1 MTQPEIQLNANQ
13 RKAVEWDEGPLLVL
27 AGPGSGKTLVLTRR
41 IARLIQE
48 SPQRRFGVLGLTFT
62 TQAADEMRVRVAQL
76 LGREDRRTRLTTFH
90 SFATTVLRQH
100 GSHLGLRPN
109 FQLLPDADRVGVLSK
124 VIRTRGVQDF
134 PSSDE
139 DLRRMLWT
147 IDALYREACDW
158 EDAVDQFPLR
168 GSAKDWAAPIYS
180 AYVDSLVR
188 SNYLDFGALLVCCI
202 RLFRQRPQI
211 AEFYRKVY
219 PFACVDEYQDT
230 NRAQDLI
237 IRAVYGDQRSNLF
250 VVADDDQTIFQ
261 WNGAESRRVWKLA
274 QHYRMKVIQ
283 LPESYRCP
291 PRVVDV
297 ANRLIRRRFRPG
309 VEQMIVKEPMAASP
323 VRDQPG
329 AVVARRFRDQEDET
343 AWVARDIANRSLSPE
358 RCVVLA
364 RSRKL
369 AETVAEALSRA
380 GLAVYVGGRK
390 DEFSSARVRFA
401 HSALKLANAPNDG
414 EQLSRLCEAFAV
426 LAGERIRPGE
436 AEAESN
442 RGGGSLLGGFVEAA
456 SAGAREPGRSILGL
470 LRQHLVNALDYRAF
484 IGALFRWTPR
494 EEDFLERVV
503 DPAEDE
509 EERRVWRQ
517 IERKTKSRLGTA
529 PTLSQLLHEFD
540 ARSKTT
546 SPTPEQVQCLTIHGA
561 KGREFEHVYLVG
573 LAEDELP
580 WYHATRLDSDSVE
593 GRRAMDEE
601 RRLCFVAITR
611 ASASV
616 TLTYA
621 DSYFGWRREP
631 SRFLTEMDW
640 LASPTPLIMNRSQIC
655 E

>member
-13 RKAVEWDEGPLLVL
+13 REAVEWGEGPLLVL

-76 LGREDRRTRLTTFH
+76 LGRENRRTRLTTFH
-90 SFATTVLRQH
+90 SFAARVLRQH
-100 GSHLGLRPN
+100 GSHLGLRPS

-124 VIRTRGVQDF
+124 VIRTHGIQDV
-134 PSSDE
+134 PRSDE
-139 DLRRMLWT
+139 DLRRLLRT
-147 IDALYREACDW
+147 IDHLYREACDW
-158 EDAVDQFPLR
+158 KEAVNQFPLR

-211 AEFYRKVY
+211 ADFYRKVY

-230 NRAQDLI
+230 NKAQDLI
-237 IRAVYGDQRSNLF
+237 LQAVYGDQRSNLF

-274 QHYRMKVIQ
+274 QHYRMKTIQ

-297 ANRLIRRRFRPG
+297 ANRLIRHRFRPG
-309 VEQMIVKEPMAASP
+309 ARQMIVKEPMAASP
-323 VRDQPG
+323 VHDEPG
-329 AVVARRFRDQEDET
+329 TVVARRFRDQEDEM
-343 AWVARDIANRSLSPE
+343 AWVAHDIANRSSSPGS
-358 RCVVLA
+358 CVVLS
-364 RSRKL
+364 RRRKL
-369 AETVAEALSRA
+369 AEAVAEALSRI
-380 GLAVYVGGRK
+380 GLAAYLGGRK

-426 LAGERIRPGE
+426 LAGERIRAGE

-442 RGGGSLLGGFVEAA
+442 LSGGSLLGGFVEAA
-456 SAGAREPGRSILGL
+456 SAGAGESGRSILGL

-484 IGALFRWTPR
+484 VEALFRWTPR
-494 EEDFLERVV
+494 EEDCFERVV

-517 IERKTKSRLGTA
+517 LERKARSTLGTV
-529 PTLSQLLHEFD
+529 PTLSQLLHEF
-540 ARSKTT
+540 AVRSKATP
-546 SPTPEQVQCLTIHGA
+546 PTAEQVQCLTIHGA
-561 KGREFEHVYLVG
+561 KGKEFEHVYLVG
-573 LAEDELP
+573 LAEGELP
-580 WYHATRLDSDSVE
+580 SYYATRLDSGSVE
-593 GRRAMDEE
+593 GRHAMDEE
-601 RRLCFVAITR
+601 RRSSFVALTR

-631 SRFLTEMDW
+631 SRFLTEMGLVGESKAPYYESKPD
-640 LASPTPLIMNRSQIC
+640 L
-655 E
+655 